1 MVGILTHV
9 LVEIG
14 IRICDHLSKTR
25 KHIQRRTE
33 LVRNLLDK
41 LGLHARCFLGTGI
54 GYQQLL
60 VLLVQA
66 GSRTTA
72 SEGINKEE
80 HQKQHNHYQ
89 QYNYAH
95 LVDLSLFFG
104 NLRIL
109 LLHIIDGSQLSS
121 LVTSF
126 PHLSRIES
134 VKNACSYGKGRV
146 AMTCTQ
152 MGIEFLLNNTIQGL
166 QIHLHPHPTYHNFNI
181 IDITLS
187 LLIAM
192 TTIEI

>member
-1 MVGILTHV
+1 MVGILAQA

-14 IRICDHLSKTR
+14 IRIREHLSKTR

-60 VLLVQA
+60 VLLVQT
-66 GSRTTA
+66 GSRTTT

-80 HQKQHNHYQ
+80 HQKQHNHNQ

-104 NLRIL
+104 NLGIL
-109 LLHIIDGSQLSS
+109 LTHIIDGSQLGC
-121 LVTSF
+121 LVTSL
-126 PHLSRIES
+126 PYLSRIES
-134 VKNACSYGKGRV
+134 VKNARSYGKGRV

-152 MGIEFLLNNTIQGL
+152 MGIEL
-166 QIHLHPHPTYHNFNI
+166 
-181 IDITLS
+181 
-187 LLIAM
+187 
-192 TTIEI
+192 